1 MEKSKNVLYIDDDV
15 SKYMRKEL
23 NKLKIPFEKEC
34 YLIQCE
40 YMTFKAEDLN
50 IVEKIVKK
58 IQSEDIL
65 CVFID
70 SKLYVES
77 KQDRTNGILIA
88 YILKG
93 CFPFLNVFIVSS
105 QTNSVDAMASN
116 TFKFLKKFDK
126 ENDNELVEQYISE
139 ITNCIKDER
148 EMKRAISYFTNTRE
162 NGSINCE
169 IEDEMQILLDKI
181 NNKFDGNFLTNESFE
196 KIIKLL
202 EEAIDN
208 E

>member
-15 SKYMRKEL
+15 SKYMRNEL
-23 NKLKIPFEKEC
+23 NKLKVPFKNEC
-34 YLIQCE
+34 YLIKCK
-40 YMTFKAEDLN
+40 YMTFKANDLN
-50 IVEKIVKK
+50 VVEKIIKK
-58 IQSEDIL
+58 IQSENIL

-70 SKLYVES
+70 SKLYVDS
-77 KQDRTNGILIA
+77 KQDRTNGIWIA
-88 YILKG
+88 YILKR

-105 QTNSVDAMASN
+105 QTNSDDAMASN

-126 ENDNELVEQYISE
+126 ENENELVEQYISE
-139 ITNCIKDER
+139 ITNCIRDER

-162 NGSINCE
+162 NGIINSE
-169 IEDEMQILLDKI
+169 IEDEMQILMDQI
-181 NNKFDGNFLTNESFE
+181 NNKFDDNFLTNESFE